1 MNNINSI
8 EDLIFNKPFEMEQE
22 EKEKILIEIFKE
34 QLYNNRNNENIKAMY
49 NKLGF
54 DIKYLNRLEDIPY
67 IPVNMFKTFDL
78 FTCKEDEI
86 VRILN
91 SSATTTGTPS
101 KIYIDKKTSI
111 RQSQALI
118 ITLNDFLGSKRRP
131 LLIMDSEDINKESF
145 NLTARGAAVRGVS
158 NFSNKIVYAMDKEGE
173 DLKINF
179 DRLHKFQEEHGHE
192 EVLVYGFTYI
202 IWSKFIKA
210 IEKTN
215 EKFSLPGAKIIHSG
229 GWKKL
234 NSKKVSKHEFSKS
247 VSETFNTNINNVLD
261 FYGMVEQL
269 GVVFIDCE
277 CGYKHV
283 PNFAEVI
290 IRDIVTLEEVSI
302 GGRGLIQAMST
313 LSSSYPAQAILT
325 EDIGELVGI
334 DDCKCGRKGKYFKFI
349 SRVEK
354 TEIRGCGDTF
364 AERENGND

>member
-1 MNNINSI
+1 MNSI
-8 EDLIFNKPFEMEQE
+8 SSIEELIFNKPFGIKQE
-22 EKEKILIEIFKE
+22 KKEKVLLEIFRK
-34 QLYNNRNNENIKAMY
+34 QLYNNRNNKNIETMY

-67 IPVNMFKTFDL
+67 IPVNMFKSFDL
-78 FTCKEDEI
+78 LTCKEEEI
-86 VRILN
+86 IRVLN

-158 NFSNKIVYAMDKEGE
+158 NFANKIVYAMDKEGE

-179 DRLHKFQEEHGHE
+179 DRLYKFQEEHEHE

-215 EKFSLPGAKIIHSG
+215 EKITFSKAKIIHSG

-234 NSKKVSKHEFSKS
+234 NSKKISKDEFSKILS
-247 VSETFNTNINNVLD
+247 KIFNTKLNNILD

-302 GGRGLIQAMST
+302 GGRGLIQVMST

-325 EDIGELVGI
+325 EDIGELVGV

-364 AERENGND
+364 AEKENGND